1 MSNSIVQV
9 NVSQNSA
16 PAPSTLQRTGAM
28 ISQGG
33 TTGAVGSLA
42 LLTQLSDLTS
52 LLSASKALTSL
63 TWSGSVVTATT
74 AVAHGWNIGDV
85 VQAVIAGETPIGYN
99 GTFAITILTAT
110 TFSYPLASNPG
121 AQSFAGT
128 VVLYA
133 ESEILAMATTFFTQG
148 TGLSVYVLELGE
160 GTPAAGVIALT
171 TFINANAN
179 TVYSYLVPVEWD
191 AVASF
196 LTFLALYTTTTT
208 KTYFFVTTTT
218 ANQGSYP
225 TTMKD
230 VFKFVPSPVAAV
242 TEFGCAAPFYVT
254 LNYNPGSSNRVTPL
268 SFSFLYG
275 VTAYPLKGNS
285 AVLATLKAANC
296 NFVDTGAEGG
306 LSNTILKW
314 GRLADGNPFNY
325 WYSIDWVQI
334 NLDLTLANVVIN
346 GSNNTL
352 APLYYNQQGIN
363 VLQAAATQVFATA
376 ITYGL
381 ATGTIVDTQ
390 LPAATFALNYQ
401 NGLYKGLLAINA
413 ESFPVYKAENVSD
426 YSIGKYAGLAGV
438 YTPLR
443 GFESIIFNLTATT
456 FP

>member
-1 MSNSIVQV
+1 
-9 NVSQNSA
+9 
-16 PAPSTLQRTGAM
+16 
-28 ISQGG
+28 
-33 TTGAVGSLA
+33 
-42 LLTQLSDLTS
+42 
-52 LLSASKALTSL
+52 
-63 TWSGSVVTATT
+63 
-74 AVAHGWNIGDV
+74 
-85 VQAVIAGETPIGYN
+85 
-99 GTFAITILTAT
+99 
-110 TFSYPLASNPG
+110 
-121 AQSFAGT
+121 
-128 VVLYA
+128 
-133 ESEILAMATTFFTQG
+133 
-148 TGLSVYVLELGE
+148 
-160 GTPAAGVIALT
+160 
-171 TFINANAN
+171 
-179 TVYSYLVPVEWD
+179 
-191 AVASF
+191 
-196 LTFLALYTTTTT
+196 LALYTTTTT